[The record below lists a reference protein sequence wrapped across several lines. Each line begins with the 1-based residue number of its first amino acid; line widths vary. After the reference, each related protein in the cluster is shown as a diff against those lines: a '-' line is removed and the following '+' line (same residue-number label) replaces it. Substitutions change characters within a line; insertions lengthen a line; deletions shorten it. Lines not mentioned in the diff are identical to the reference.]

1 MNEKIKLY
9 ENFCKLNKLDI
20 SSESAKEFTE
30 LIDEPN
36 YDADILSEEYV
47 DYAKDL
53 RTKKARLNNYTK
65 AYKISNRNVIAKVLM
80 YESARNDAN
89 NTVNLK
95 LVPNSKYPGKDTISF
110 LDFLNDAI
118 DDQRK
123 YIIDKDLYDPLEER
137 DVFTLDY
144 ECKRYLWL
152 IKKLYVNY
160 VELWKLDEATR
171 IGEELL
177 SLNPGDNLDILDS
190 LPYLYIANKQ
200 YSEARIL
207 LNHKKLDKGQFYL
220 IKAFLDLVEKKE
232 EDSLNSLLELKKLN
246 SHIINMIVTS
256 YNPKNLS
263 NLVTEQNDYSYAAY
277 IYVNSILMGEKEMD
291 LIKKLII
298 AHYELFEY

>member
-9 ENFCKLNKLDI
+9 ENFCKLNNLSI
-20 SSESAKEFTE
+20 GAESAKEFTE

-36 YDADILSEEYV
+36 YDLDILSEEYV

-65 AYKISNRNVIAKVLM
+65 AYRISSKNVIAKVLM
-80 YESARNDAN
+80 YETARNDAN
-89 NTVNLK
+89 NTINLK
-95 LVPNSKYPGKDTISF
+95 LIPDTRYPGKMNISY
-110 LDFLNDAI
+110 LTFLNDAI
-118 DDQRK
+118 EDHRNYLIK
-123 YIIDKDLYDPLEER
+123 EGLYDPLEEK
-137 DVFTLDY
+137 DLFSLDY
-144 ECKRYLWL
+144 ECKRYLWM

-177 SLNPGDNLDILDS
+177 SLNPKDNLDVLDS

-200 YSEARIL
+200 YQEARML
-207 LNHKKLDKGQFYL
+207 LNHKKIDKGQYYL
-220 IKAFLDLVEKKE
+220 IKGYLDIIDNKE
-232 EDSLNSLLELKKLN
+232 DDALASLIELKNLN
-246 SHIINMIVTS
+246 SHLINMIVTS
-256 YNPKNLS
+256 YNPKNLT

-291 LIKKLII
+291 IIKKFIV
-298 AHYELFEY
+298 AHYNLFEY